1 MGRPSGLPVPS
12 FRFAN
17 LVVRL
22 PTIPFGDGMGRLL
35 KNEGVHAMPQIH
47 QAQCEPATEVQE
59 LRNKVEQ
66 AIVCLNA
73 ALYVLLQRTD
83 TEKRKASEAEVGH
96 DHA

>member
-1 MGRPSGLPVPS
+1 
-12 FRFAN
+12 
-17 LVVRL
+17 
-22 PTIPFGDGMGRLL
+22 
-35 KNEGVHAMPQIH
+35 MPQIH
-47 QAQCEPATEVQE
+47 QTQSGQSNEVQE
-59 LRNKVEQ
+59 LKDKIEQ